1 MKLPLLFAL
10 GILISVSIVSCAVAA
25 TGGASSSSLLSGPS
39 NTVGTQAPGRI
50 GPVIYWLLSNG
61 PTEKHVLDS
70 TTDTITIGTRQ
81 MLFIQF
87 KGKVAG
93 NEKTQKGSLLI
104 FDYENDTVTNGVLI
118 TPTRWGT
125 LTTNPPLRWSSPGT
139 HTIDLYVWSP
149 DGTYVGRSITINV
162 G

>member
-1 MKLPLLFAL
+1 MKLPILFAL

-25 TGGASSSSLLSGPS
+25 TAGASSSQLLPGPS
-39 NTVGTQAPGRI
+39 NTVGTQASARI
-50 GPVIYWLLSNG
+50 GPVIYWVISNG

-70 TTDTITIGTRQ
+70 TDTITIGTRQ

-104 FDYENDTVTNGVLI
+104 FDYENDTLTNGVLI

-125 LTTNPPLRWSSPGT
+125 LTTNPPLRWTSPGT

-149 DGTYVGRSITINV
+149 DGNNAGRSITV
-162 G
+162 QVE